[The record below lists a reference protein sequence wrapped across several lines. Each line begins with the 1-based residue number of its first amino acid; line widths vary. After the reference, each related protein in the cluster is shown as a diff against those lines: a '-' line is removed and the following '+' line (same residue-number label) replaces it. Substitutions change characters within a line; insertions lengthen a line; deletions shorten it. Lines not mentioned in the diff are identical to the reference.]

1 MKWSKLF
8 LIDLTLMLNVCRCL
22 LLWLSLLSHASLQLV
37 KSSHNISIIYCYSI
51 LPLVHSKLMSHYQ
64 LSNFVIYG
72 LDKIGWASSYV
83 TDFNTRNKLLT
94 QKLLKQGYRY
104 HKLRKTFSKFYR
116 RYFDL
121 ISKFQVGLKSLL
133 REGLSEP
140 DFYGGLVYKLKKIV
154 GSNNFSA
161 QFIKIISHYK
171 KIGYNINVLQQTA
184 CLVVNPITVGNFAFL
199 FNCTPV
205 GRTSDSMMV
214 PT

>member
-1 MKWSKLF
+1 MQACLRGPKSL
-8 LIDLTLMLNVCRCL
+8 LTLYQMSLGRRFPTIWHFDMCRLRPAC
-22 LLWLSLLSHASLQLV
+22 A
-37 KSSHNISIIYCYSI
+37 
-51 LPLVHSKLMSHYQ
+51 
-64 LSNFVIYG
+64 
-72 LDKIGWASSYV
+72 A
-83 TDFNTRNKLLT
+83 FNTRNKLLT

-133 REGLSEP
+133 RQGLSEP
-140 DFYGGLVYKLKKIV
+140 DFYGDLVYKLKKIV

-214 PT
+214 LT